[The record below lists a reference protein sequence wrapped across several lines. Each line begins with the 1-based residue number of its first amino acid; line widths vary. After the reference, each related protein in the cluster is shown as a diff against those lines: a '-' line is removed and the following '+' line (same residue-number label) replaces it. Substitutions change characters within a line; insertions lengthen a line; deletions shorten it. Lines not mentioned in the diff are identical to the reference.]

1 MTFCTPSFNLRKTIQ
16 LLSTQSNRRGGNM
29 SNEIEKMFF
38 NTFGIKPLITTTS
51 YEYYPNYKGKDIF
64 NGFIYPEITDRIL
77 LEMIVILNPY
87 VSPAGRT
94 LKEMRE
100 QVMFCCIRFK
110 SNIYKQIRTLFGYD

>member
-1 MTFCTPSFNLRKTIQ
+1 
-16 LLSTQSNRRGGNM
+16 M

-38 NTFGIKPLITTTS
+38 NTFGIKPEKIKIDVGLWNNETNKREPLITTTS
-51 YEYYPNYKGKDIF
+51 YEYYPNYKGKEIF
-64 NGFIYPEITDRIL
+64 KGFIYPEITDRIL